1 MTHQLINLEEH
12 TTFES
17 IQAMDNTVRQYNA
30 KISKTHF
37 KTLNLLKQYSCK
49 VIGVSHIK
57 IKTMAKK
64 LKKSVATVKR
74 HIKYL
79 KDNGFITVINTFRMK
94 QGGKGANT
102 YAINPIDV
110 YQKIQNELSQMS
122 YRKNAKKRNQR
133 QSQQAMAFVK
143 EKKETISFIKLLSSF
158 VSNKCTH
165 KQIKLKRTENI
176 KNFRACPKDVP
187 MDVYKSYKAFFS
199 DAQIKYIYTT
209 ITKQTTK
216 YANINDADHTDIVD
230 NTFNSLVKAL
240 RKYHRGEGENIK
252 NIFAYATGT
261 AKKLAF
267 RQASMNAWANIGTI

>member
-1 MTHQLINLEEH
+1 MTHQLINLEEY

-17 IQAMDNTVRQYNA
+17 IQAMDNTVRQYNT

-37 KTLNLLKQYSCK
+37 ETLNLLKQYSCK

-57 IKTMAKK
+57 IKTMANQ

-79 KDNGFITVINTFRMK
+79 KDNGFITIINTFRMK

-122 YRKNAKKRNQR
+122 HRKNAKKRNQS

-143 EKKETISFIKLLSSF
+143 AKKETISFIKLLSSF
-158 VSNKCTH
+158 VSNKFIH

-187 MDVYKSYKAFFS
+187 LDVYKSYKAFFS
-199 DAQIKYIYTT
+199 DAQIKYIYTA

-240 RKYHRGEGENIK
+240 RKYHRGEGKNIK

-261 AKKLAF
+261 AKKLTF
-267 RQASMNAWANIGTI
+267 RQASMNAWANVGII

>member
-267 RQASMNAWANIGTI
+267 RKASMNAWANIGTI

>member
-37 KTLNLLKQYSCK
+37 ETLNLLKQYSCK

-57 IKTMAKK
+57 IKTMANQ

-122 YRKNAKKRNQR
+122 HRNNDKKRNQR

-143 EKKETISFIKLLSSF
+143 AKKETISFIKLLSSF
-158 VSNKCTH
+158 VSNKCIH

-187 MDVYKSYKAFFS
+187 LDVYKSYKAFFS
-199 DAQIKYIYTT
+199 DAQIKYIYTA
-209 ITKQTTK
+209 IMKQTTK

-240 RKYHRGEGENIK
+240 RKYHRGEGKNIK

-261 AKKLAF
+261 AKKLTF
-267 RQASMNAWANIGTI
+267 RQASMNAWANVGII

>member
-37 KTLNLLKQYSCK
+37 ETLNLLKQYSCK

-57 IKTMAKK
+57 IKTMANQ

-122 YRKNAKKRNQR
+122 HCKNAKKRNKR

-252 NIFAYATGT
+252 NIFAYTTGT

-267 RQASMNAWANIGTI
+267 RQASMNAWANVGII

>member
-12 TTFES
+12 KTFES

-37 KTLNLLKQYSCK
+37 ETLNLLKQYSCK

-57 IKTMAKK
+57 IKTMANK

-122 YRKNAKKRNQR
+122 HRNNDKKLNQH

-143 EKKETISFIKLLSSF
+143 AKKETISFIKLLSSF

-199 DAQIKYIYTT
+199 DAQIKYIYTV
-209 ITKQTTK
+209 ITQQTTK
-216 YANINDADHTDIVD
+216 YANINDCDHNDIID

-240 RKYHRGEGENIK
+240 KKYHRGEGENIK

-267 RQASMNAWANIGTI
+267 RQASMNAWANVGII

>member
-12 TTFES
+12 KTFES

-37 KTLNLLKQYSCK
+37 ETLNLLKQYSCK

-57 IKTMAKK
+57 IKTMANK

-122 YRKNAKKRNQR
+122 HRNNDKKRNQH

-143 EKKETISFIKLLSSF
+143 AKKETISFIKLLSSF

-199 DAQIKYIYTT
+199 DAQIKYIYTA

-216 YANINDADHTDIVD
+216 YANIKDADHTDIVD

-240 RKYHRGEGENIK
+240 REYHRGEGKNIK

-267 RQASMNAWANIGTI
+267 RQASMNAWANVGII

>member
-1 MTHQLINLEEH
+1 
-12 TTFES
+12 
-17 IQAMDNTVRQYNA
+17 
-30 KISKTHF
+30 
-37 KTLNLLKQYSCK
+37 
-49 VIGVSHIK
+49 
-57 IKTMAKK
+57 
-64 LKKSVATVKR
+64 
-74 HIKYL
+74 YL

-122 YRKNAKKRNQR
+122 HRKNDKKRNQR
-133 QSQQAMAFVK
+133 QSQQAMTFVK
-143 EKKETISFIKLLSSF
+143 AKKETISFIKLLSSF

-252 NIFAYATGT
+252 NIFAYTTGT

-267 RQASMNAWANIGTI
+267 RQASMNAWANVGII

>member
-37 KTLNLLKQYSCK
+37 ETLNLLTQYSCK

-57 IKTMAKK
+57 IKTMANK

-110 YQKIQNELSQMS
+110 FKKIQNELSQMS
-122 YRKNAKKRNQR
+122 HRKNDKKRNQR
-133 QSQQAMAFVK
+133 QLQQAMAFVK
-143 EKKETISFIKLLSSF
+143 AKKETISFIKLLSFF

-176 KNFRACPKDVP
+176 KNFRACPKSVP

-199 DAQIKYIYTT
+199 DAQIKYIYTA

-216 YANINDADHTDIVD
+216 YANINDADHTNIVG
-230 NTFNSLVKAL
+230 NTFNSIVKTL

-261 AKKLAF
+261 AKKIAF
-267 RQASMNAWANIGTI
+267 RQASMNAWTNVGII

>member
-37 KTLNLLKQYSCK
+37 ETLNLLKQYSCK

-57 IKTMAKK
+57 IKTMANQ

-122 YRKNAKKRNQR
+122 HRKNAKKRNKR

-143 EKKETISFIKLLSSF
+143 EKKETIFFIKLLSSF

-199 DAQIKYIYTT
+199 DAQIKYIYTA
-209 ITKQTTK
+209 ITQQTTK
-216 YANINDADHTDIVD
+216 YANINDYDHIDIVD

-261 AKKLAF
+261 AKKIAF
-267 RQASMNAWANIGTI
+267 RQASMNAWANVGII

>member
-122 YRKNAKKRNQR
+122 YRKNDKKRNQR

-143 EKKETISFIKLLSSF
+143 AKKETISFIKLLSSF

-165 KQIKLKRTENI
+165 KQIKLKRTESI
-176 KNFRACPKDVP
+176 KHFRACPKEVP

-199 DAQIKYIYTT
+199 DAQIKYIYTA
-209 ITKQTTK
+209 ITKQTRK

-252 NIFAYATGT
+252 NIFAYTTGT

-267 RQASMNAWANIGTI
+267 RQASMNAWANVGII

>member
-1 MTHQLINLEEH
+1 MTHQLINLEEY

-37 KTLNLLKQYSCK
+37 ETLNLLKQYSCK

-57 IKTMAKK
+57 IKTMANQ

-122 YRKNAKKRNQR
+122 HRKNAKKRNQR
-133 QSQQAMAFVK
+133 HSQQAMAFVK
-143 EKKETISFIKLLSSF
+143 AKKKTIFFIKLLSSF

-165 KQIKLKRTENI
+165 KQMKLKRIENI

-199 DAQIKYIYTT
+199 DAQIKYIYTA
-209 ITKQTTK
+209 IMQQTTK
-216 YANINDADHTDIVD
+216 YANINDCDHTDIVD

-240 RKYHRGEGENIK
+240 RKYHRGEDENIK

-267 RQASMNAWANIGTI
+267 RQASMNAWANVGII

>member
-1 MTHQLINLEEH
+1 MTHQLINLEEY

-37 KTLNLLKQYSCK
+37 ETLNLLKQYSCK

-57 IKTMAKK
+57 IKTMANQ

-122 YRKNAKKRNQR
+122 HRKNDKKRNQR

-143 EKKETISFIKLLSSF
+143 AKKETISFIKLLSSF
-158 VSNKCTH
+158 ISNKCIH

-187 MDVYKSYKAFFS
+187 LDVYKSYKAFFS
-199 DAQIKYIYTT
+199 DAQIKYIYTA

-261 AKKLAF
+261 AKKQAF
-267 RQASMNAWANIGTI
+267 RHASLKMWKNAGII